1 MSISGQVR
9 GGIAPNARQDPEWL
23 IIGGAPRSG
32 TTLLYN
38 LLKKNPYLALK
49 NERNLFEQSLRDGEQ
64 RAAADYDHLLT
75 QAQRARVVY
84 LGEKRPEYYE
94 FPLSRCFPSGR
105 VSFLHVSRRPRDVIG
120 SMLARTERA
129 RRGDDPGW
137 SPYFTARDAADT
149 WLRAWQF
156 AMASSGNKR
165 FMHLKFEELV
175 NDPDGLLRFVCE
187 WLGVSAHAIEPG
199 QVRKPQ
205 EYPALPVA
213 DGLALAGLREI
224 DQDWDKPLSRLEQ
237 TYRKLG
243 PGWFQ
248 KPRRLR
254 RRLLWWYSAG
264 RKRL

>member
-1 MSISGQVR
+1 MSTSGQVR
-9 GGIAPNARQDPEWL
+9 GGSARNARQDPEWL

-49 NERNLFEQSLRDGEQ
+49 NERNLFEQALRDGEQ
-64 RAAADYDHLLT
+64 GAAADYDHLLT
-75 QAQRARVVY
+75 KAQRARVIY

-105 VSFLHVSRRPRDVIG
+105 VSFLHVSRRPRDAIG

-129 RRGDDPGW
+129 RRGEDPVW

-156 AMASSGNKR
+156 AMASSCNNR

-175 NDPDGLLRFVCE
+175 DDPDGLIRRICD
-187 WLGVSAHAIEPG
+187 WLGVSAHAIEASLLRE
-199 QVRKPQ
+199 QKA
-205 EYPALPVA
+205 YPAL
-213 DGLALAGLREI
+213 LATSGSVTARLRGI
-224 DQDWDKPLSRLEQ
+224 DREWNLPLSALEQ
-237 TYRKLG
+237 AHADLG

-248 KPRRLR
+248 APRRLR
-254 RRLLWWYSAG
+254 RRLLWWYSVG